1 MMMVLDVDLVVVMLA
16 PDVIVVFQGGT
27 GGVIVVVVV
36 GCGVI
41 VGVVQDCDDHEAVL

>member
-1 MMMVLDVDLVVVMLA
+1 MMVLDVDLVVVMLA

-36 GCGVI
+36 VGCGVI